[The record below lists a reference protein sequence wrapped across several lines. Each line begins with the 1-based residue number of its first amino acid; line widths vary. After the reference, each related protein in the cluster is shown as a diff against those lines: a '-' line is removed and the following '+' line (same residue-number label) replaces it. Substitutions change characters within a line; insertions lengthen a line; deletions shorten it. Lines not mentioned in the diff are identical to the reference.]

1 MILPLAVE
9 LHGVTLLK
17 NELSFPGMERTE
29 ELFADVDL
37 LVAVGCTDTI
47 GGPLRDFNQ
56 EQARHAISLGPNIV
70 IPHTKSQ

>member
-1 MILPLAVE
+1 
-9 LHGVTLLK
+9 
-17 NELSFPGMERTE
+17 
-29 ELFADVDL
+29 
-37 LVAVGCTDTI
+37 VAVGCTDTI